1 MKYVFDTCYFGGLR
15 CTLRAQ
21 QTTQVCYC
29 QSQNIENMQLMHA
42 IALVLCVLPLLV
54 IAAALLLML
63 LLLLVS
69 RVN

>member
-1 MKYVFDTCYFGGLR
+1 
-15 CTLRAQ
+15 
-21 QTTQVCYC
+21 
-29 QSQNIENMQLMHA
+29 MQLMQA